1 MASHIDRAV
10 ASVLTRSKLKL
21 AHPGASQLHE
31 FYATPS
37 SCSSHLAESIQSY
50 NRLRVVANN
59 LLLASQTNFV
69 ISTSSIV
76 TSLWLHVSIT
86 GAAGFK
92 LPTDGW
98 LFQAINSIEVTFSN
112 SLLQNMIIYGPA
124 LRDYLL
130 ATCKNRTDR
139 ERLLKLAGQGSY
151 NVVAR
156 ASMPIGHILASAAFQ
171 SGNYGID
178 FSVLNGPVNL
188 QINWNPAYKFV
199 VKANGGF
206 AAPAAWT
213 SCEITGMTSDLVDS
227 SFAVKTAMA
236 QNPALIYSTPG
247 KYINSFTYNLAGVNV
262 GAQQTI
268 NLQSAPA
275 GMLCA
280 ILLNIRPAGA
290 AADGGGPPRVQS
302 SDWTGIAAGTA
313 LVHGESVNLSTLT
326 LSYGGQNLLDLRT
339 EQEIVAMLTSAFDG
353 DDMSYDIISC
363 RQADTDNLVGEQVY
377 HTRILVIPF
386 GYDMRKILSYK
397 LTENLPGYAGAS
409 MQLSFTV
416 AQGTYSTN
424 ATPYTVAADPQVIQA
439 GLAYN
444 VQVTYILDSLV
455 EVSQGTVDL
464 QM

>member
-10 ASVLTRSKLKL
+10 ASVLSSSKLKL

-37 SCSSHLAESIQSY
+37 SCTSHLAESIQSY

-59 LLLASQTNFV
+59 LQLASQTNFV

-76 TSLWLHVSIT
+76 TSLWLHVTIAA
-86 GAAGFK
+86 GAGFK
-92 LPTDGW
+92 LPSDGW

-139 ERLLKLAGQGSY
+139 ERLLKLAGEGVY
-151 NVVAR
+151 NAA
-156 ASMPIGHILASAAFQ
+156 ASASIPIGHILASAAFQ

-188 QINWNPAYKFV
+188 QINWNAGHKFTL
-199 VKANGGF
+199 KPTALY
-206 AAPAAWT
+206 AAPTAWT
-213 SCEITGMTSDLVDS
+213 SCQITGMTSDLVDS

-236 QNPALIYSTPG
+236 QNPTLIYSTPG
-247 KYINSFTYNLAGVNV
+247 KYINSFTYNLAGVNI
-262 GAQQTI
+262 GAEQTI

-290 AADGGGPPRVQS
+290 VADGGATS

-313 LVHGESVNLSTLT
+313 IMHGECVNLSTLT
-326 LSYGGQNLLDLRT
+326 LSYGGQNLLDLRS
-339 EQEIVAMLTSAFDG
+339 QREIICMLTSAFDG
-353 DDMSYDIISC
+353 DDMSYDYVS
-363 RQADTDNLVGEQVY
+363 TDAAGNDDVGEQVY
-377 HTRILVIPF
+377 HTRVLCIPF

-397 LTENLPGYAGAS
+397 LTENLPSYSGAS
-409 MQLSFTV
+409 MQLSFTP
-416 AQGTYSTN
+416 AQGTVSAN
-424 ATPYTVAADPQVIQA
+424 ATPYTVDADPKVIQN
-439 GLAYN
+439 GLAYV
-444 VQVTYILDSLV
+444 VQVTYVLDALV